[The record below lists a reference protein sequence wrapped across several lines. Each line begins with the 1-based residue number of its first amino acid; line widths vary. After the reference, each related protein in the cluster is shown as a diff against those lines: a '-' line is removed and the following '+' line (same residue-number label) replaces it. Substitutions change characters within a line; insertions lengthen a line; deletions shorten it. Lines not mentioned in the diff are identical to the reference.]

1 MTGNLTMSLPHG
13 ARTNRLLAK
22 LSLADFLPLA
32 DHLER
37 VTLRL
42 GDVIHEPGQRLLHAY
57 FPTTAV
63 VSLHCLM
70 ESGASSEMAG
80 IGNEG
85 MVGIALIMGADITT
99 SSAAVQIAGEAYRL
113 DASVFKDEFH
123 KLGPLHRLM
132 LLYAQI
138 LITQLGQSVAC
149 NRHHSIEQQLC
160 RWFLLTLDRLGTAEF
175 VMTQDL
181 VANTLGVRRESIT
194 AAATK
199 LQQAGVIHYRRGH
212 ISVLDR
218 ERLETRAC
226 ECYAAVKDETSRL
239 MLVDL
244 GQCGATCAR
253 LEQE

>member
-1 MTGNLTMSLPHG
+1 MIANLPMSAPHG
-13 ARTNRLLAK
+13 ARTNQLLAK
-22 LSLADFLPLA
+22 LPLADFTPLE

-37 VTLRL
+37 VQLRL
-42 GDVIHEPGQRLLHAY
+42 GDVIHKPGQRLLHAY

-70 ESGASSEMAG
+70 ASGSSSEMAG

-85 MVGIALIMGADITT
+85 MVGFALTMGADITT

-113 DASVFKDEFH
+113 DASVFKREFE

-138 LITQLGQSVAC
+138 LITQIGQSVAC

-160 RWFLLTLDRLGTAEF
+160 RWFLLTLDRQGTAEF

-194 AAATK
+194 VAATK
-199 LQQAGVIHYRRGH
+199 LQQAGVIRYRRGH

-239 MLVDL
+239 MAVDL
-244 GQCGATCAR
+244 GQRNTACAR
-253 LEQE
+253 TEKE